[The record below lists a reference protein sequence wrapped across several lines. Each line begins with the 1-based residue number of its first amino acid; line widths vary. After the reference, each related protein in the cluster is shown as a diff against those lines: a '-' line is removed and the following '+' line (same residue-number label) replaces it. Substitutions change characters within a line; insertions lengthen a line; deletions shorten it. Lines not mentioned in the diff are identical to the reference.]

1 MASFNWAFAPDHG
14 SLYSSTGTFI
24 QKVDESPMIAEN
36 RSPAAILQP
45 IVTESPVILSEA
57 KMEQVQV
64 TEEAKLIVAAP
75 KEF

>member
-1 MASFNWAFAPDHG
+1 
-14 SLYSSTGTFI
+14 
-24 QKVDESPMIAEN
+24 MIDGN